1 MLTMSFHRSPL
12 PGPPEQADERY
23 KFIDIDGRR
32 YKVYRSGH
40 VSVLIQGTGKRA
52 GYTRSLTHNSIIAA
66 RVRFASGW
74 FA

>member
-1 MLTMSFHRSPL
+1 MSYFRSRI
-12 PGPPEQADERY
+12 PGPPEQAEERF

-40 VSVLIQGTGKRA
+40 VSVLIQGTSKRA

-66 RVRFASGW
+66 RARAASGW